1 MNSLW
6 VQFKTSTCSIQF
18 VYISKQ
24 AHNESRTHSPVTLR
38 WTCPSWFCSPTGAA
52 RRHLYLPLST
62 AVTLGSKISKESS
75 AKSSTSR
82 SRPAYHRVVLLGDS
96 LFINRPDSLSEGS
109 SPSWEKRVWGYYM
122 PLTAGLGPVL
132 YIFCLYCTCIEFGQM
147 VQNTV
152 CAITIIESLPCTT
165 SLPGTG
171 PHAYILLYISELSP
185 LHKLTSLPG

>member
-1 MNSLW
+1 
-6 VQFKTSTCSIQF
+6 
-18 VYISKQ
+18 
-24 AHNESRTHSPVTLR
+24 
-38 WTCPSWFCSPTGAA
+38 
-52 RRHLYLPLST
+52 
-62 AVTLGSKISKESS
+62 
-75 AKSSTSR
+75 
-82 SRPAYHRVVLLGDS
+82 
-96 LFINRPDSLSEGS
+96 
-109 SPSWEKRVWGYYM
+109 M